1 MGTIKKKQFVRV
13 KCLRG
18 ISAGQ
23 AQVEFLLSFLFLF
36 IVVVS
41 IVEIILMLYTYT
53 VLADAA
59 KEGVRYATV
68 HGCNL
73 TAGCSGTCTPTACPD
88 PSANNVKAS
97 VRNILGL
104 SLHDS
109 SAMPITVCYGDPPGC
124 AAHSNTSNRVRVTI
138 SYPFQPLFGL
148 GWPTVT
154 VRAAAEGRI
163 FY

>member
-1 MGTIKKKQFVRV
+1 MGTIRRMRFKRTKRV
-13 KCLRG
+13 
-18 ISAGQ
+18 GQ
-23 AQVEFLLSFLFLF
+23 AQIEFLLSVLFLL
-36 IVVVS
+36 IVVVGV
-41 IVEIILMLYTYT
+41 VEIIILMYTYT
-53 VLADAA
+53 VLAGAA

-73 TAGCSGTCTPTACPD
+73 TGGCSGDCTPKTTCPD
-88 PSANNVKAS
+88 PSADNVKAY
-97 VRNILGL
+97 VRNFLRA

-109 SAMPITVCYGDPPGC
+109 SPAVMPVTVTYLDSK
-124 AAHSNTSNRVRVTI
+124 SNTANRVRVTV
-138 SYPFQPLFGL
+138 SYGYQPLFGL